1 MFLATS
7 VVRSAPR
14 TFTFLEWKAR
24 GRRNFTIV
32 SLAIGSIA
40 WRPRGGRLIAISFQ
54 HLRAARAGKSRLA
67 HTWAI
72 NVYPRTI
79 RRVFRITSA
88 SGNGVGCAWAC
99 KRPATAANVE
109 RNSTN
114 VYRPGLI
121 RAFLFFSNFI
131 RPSVIP
137 SQRLRPFKKRKRR
150 LFNRLHS

>member
-1 MFLATS
+1 MFLPTL
-7 VVRSAPR
+7 VVRSVTSNVYVSR
-14 TFTFLEWKAR
+14 RRVGGEISQLFHLRSDRSR
-24 GRRNFTIV
+24 G
-32 SLAIGSIA
+32 G
-40 WRPRGGRLIAISFQ
+40 RGGRLIAISFQ

-109 RNSTN
+109 RNSSN
-114 VYRPGLI
+114 GHVYRPGLI
-121 RAFLFFSNFI
+121 RASSFSAFSFDPALFYLSAF
-131 RPSVIP
+131 VH
-137 SQRLRPFKKRKRR
+137 LKKGKGDC
-150 LFNRLHS
+150 LIICN